1 MSYISL
7 EKSEIRYST
16 RILSLSTT
24 LHNSPSGDL
33 FTGCSHLS
41 SNKFGQLEELHWLVL
56 VAWKMGIPLKLPK
69 TCLLLLN
76 TGTFCFQLWQG
87 MRLLAELKLQNRT
100 LSLLGN
106 SVGNSFCVNG
116 VWLAKSRGH

>member
-7 EKSEIRYST
+7 EKNEIRSSI

-41 SNKFGQLEELHWLVL
+41 SNKFGQLEELHWLAL
-56 VAWKMGIPLKLPK
+56 VAWKMGIPLKVSK
-69 TCLLLLN
+69 TPLLLLN

-87 MRLLAELKLQNRT
+87 MRLLAELKLQN
-100 LSLLGN
+100 
-106 SVGNSFCVNG
+106 
-116 VWLAKSRGH
+116 